1 MRRNRTSYPQE
12 EDMRVINSFIDR
24 TIKWFLILFGLVT
37 CATLPLAFDIGA
49 ITSLLGGFVDYTP
62 SSVPVLRHWGFMVFG
77 IGALMVVAAFRPWL
91 RFETMLFS
99 AVEKSL
105 VVYLFLTNFDEPWV
119 MGYFPAF
126 LADAAIVAYSIVYF
140 ISERGRP
147 RRWTA
152 AGSAPTA

>member
-1 MRRNRTSYPQE
+1 MHA
-12 EDMRVINSFIDR
+12 INAFIDR

-37 CATLPLAFDIGA
+37 CATLPLAFDIDA

-62 SSVPVLRHWGFMVFG
+62 SSVPVLRHWGLMVFG

-105 VVYLFLTNFDEPWV
+105 VVYLFLTNLGEPWI
-119 MGYFPAF
+119 MGYLPAF
-126 LADAAIVAYSIVYF
+126 LADATIVAYSIAYF

-147 RRWTA
+147 RRWMAT
-152 AGSAPTA
+152 GGAPTA

>member
-1 MRRNRTSYPQE
+1 MRA
-12 EDMRVINSFIDR
+12 INSFIDR

-37 CATLPLAFDIGA
+37 CATLPLAFDISA

-99 AVEKSL
+99 AVEKGL
-105 VVYLFLTNFDEPWV
+105 VVYLFLTNLGEPWI
-119 MGYFPAF
+119 MGYLPAF
-126 LADAAIVAYSIVYF
+126 LADATIVAYSIVYF

-147 RRWTA
+147 KRWTA
-152 AGSAPTA
+152 AGGAPMA

>member
-1 MRRNRTSYPQE
+1 MRA
-12 EDMRVINSFIDR
+12 INAFIDR
-24 TIKWFLILFGLVT
+24 TLKWFLILFGLVT
-37 CATLPLAFDIGA
+37 CATLPLAFDVGA
-49 ITSLLGGFVDYTP
+49 ITALLGGFVDYTP

-105 VVYLFLTNFDEPWV
+105 VVYLFLTNLGEPWV

-126 LADAAIVAYSIVYF
+126 LADATIVAYSIVYF